1 MSEQKWIEFTNRVER
16 LVADYNRIRKER
28 DEFKNELEELKK
40 QTVKLTRGSKDD
52 ILLKERIKVLEK
64 ERGIIQEKVKKLL
77 KVLKDKNF
85 DYSD

>member
-40 QTVKLTRGSKDD
+40 QTVKLTRGSKNDV
-52 ILLKERIKVLEK
+52 LLKGRIKVLEE

-77 KVLKDKNF
+77 KVLKD
-85 DYSD
+85 Y